1 MRRKNNDRKIL
12 HSIKKEQEITNSL
25 LEIIANRIERNRK
38 SVVYSSD
45 NSKDDLL
52 KRIEAIRRKHTL
64 KSRAEQ
70 AEKSSNIANDEL
82 SKLRIVSLAIEE
94 SDKTT

>member
-1 MRRKNNDRKIL
+1 MTEEIL

-25 LEIIANRIERNRK
+25 LEIIANRIERKRK

-52 KRIEAIRRKHTL
+52 KRIEELSEENILL

-82 SKLRIVSLAIEE
+82 SKLRMSIFSNRRIG
-94 SDKTT
+94 

>member
-1 MRRKNNDRKIL
+1 MTEEIL

-52 KRIEAIRRKHTL
+52 KRIEELSEENILL

-82 SKLRIVSLAIEE
+82 SKLRMSIFSNRR
-94 SDKTT
+94 SG

>member
-1 MRRKNNDRKIL
+1 MTEEIL
-12 HSIKKEQEITNSL
+12 HSIKKEQELTNSL

-52 KRIEAIRRKHTL
+52 KRIEELSEENILL

-82 SKLRIVSLAIEE
+82 SKLRMSIFSNRRIG
-94 SDKTT
+94 

>member
-1 MRRKNNDRKIL
+1 MTEEIL

-45 NSKDDLL
+45 NSKADLL
-52 KRIEAIRRKHTL
+52 KRIEELSEENILL

-82 SKLRIVSLAIEE
+82 SKLRMSIFSNRRIG
-94 SDKTT
+94 